1 MHTCKAMMNVGY
13 KTGKAVAQGD
23 INIAEFYSNWAKD
36 IIKEADNKEELIQRF
51 RGEFSRGCH
60 RHCKGAIMDSFEA
73 RIDRNLPPDSVLH
86 NVYSRKIKQ
95 ISSSHLSVLVE
106 NEDAPMGA
114 EIFLWKDDQKTWYK
128 LPPID
133 DPIPVNI
140 NAFISE
146 TKTSFDSLPDDG
158 LNHFMNEDINTW

>member
-1 MHTCKAMMNVGY
+1 
-13 KTGKAVAQGD
+13 
-23 INIAEFYSNWAKD
+23 
-36 IIKEADNKEELIQRF
+36 
-51 RGEFSRGCH
+51 
-60 RHCKGAIMDSFEA
+60 MDSFEA